1 MKFRTFQYLITL
13 TYLLVVMIISPIVLL
28 LNYGI
33 NPSLAGQ
40 WNLSVYMFIL
50 CTAEGLF
57 LIIIFVGRLLR
68 KIEFSNNG
76 ICLYSFN
83 KPQMEVLWIN
93 IKRIY
98 IDYKHIVKQ
107 YVFEDND
114 ANNITCE
121 LTKNKLNKAIAN
133 CNNAN
138 IVILFSKLLS
148 D

>member
-13 TYLLVVMIISPIVLL
+13 TYLLIVMIISPLVLL

-40 WNLSVYMFIL
+40 WNLSVYIFIL

-57 LIIIFVGRLLR
+57 LIMILVGRLLR

-76 ICLYSFN
+76 VCLYSFK
-83 KPQMEVLWIN
+83 KPQKEVLWIN
-93 IKRIY
+93 IKGIY
-98 IDYKHIVKQ
+98 IDYKHMVKQ

-114 ANNITCE
+114 ANIITCE
-121 LTKNKLNKAIAN
+121 LTKKKLTKAIAS
-133 CNNAN
+133 CKNAN
-138 IVILFSKLLS
+138 IVNLLSKLFPK
-148 D
+148 